1 MLIFDIETNGLLY
14 NVSTIHC
21 LVIHDTET
29 DQTMVFNDEGTADP
43 VVRGVEFLEDADYV
57 CAASSSSSSL
67 STETVARG
75 VGSGLRVVVV
85 WRRLL
90 HRASAPLSSLLHRS
104 PLSSSPSL
112 SLSLIIGP

>member
-1 MLIFDIETNGLLY
+1 MNQRYMKAE
-14 NVSTIHC
+14 VK
-21 LVIHDTET
+21 
-29 DQTMVFNDEGTADP
+29 
-43 VVRGVEFLEDADYV
+43 VVEDADYV
-57 CAASSSSSSL
+57 CAASSSSSSSL

-112 SLSLIIGP
+112 SLSDYWALEVRRPEQQPQR